1 MKRKHRSW
9 LRRIIWTGTGI
20 LVLLVVLYSYVTRP
34 AQLRSRLL
42 QAFATLP
49 VEVINLGSVTFS
61 LRDGLELVDL
71 DLALPEQQ
79 SSSPTES
86 GERFGPRLYVAS
98 AQVRCDWL
106 TLLRGQVQP
115 REILLDGV
123 ALTVLCPSQADADQP
138 TWSTLGGQSRWTLPT
153 TLASPLPLV
162 VLERADVRLLV
173 SEADGRRRLV
183 RYWLLSG
190 TGTPYQASYQVRL
203 EWPGNKD
210 KPLLELEWNQ
220 SEGTLTA
227 AADWLDWE
235 TVALFLP
242 RAWVTTWA
250 GINLRSRVCAERVV
264 FTQLPTSSSAAEM
277 DHIRL
282 PLQLSS
288 AELHLAD
295 LHCSLPI
302 EGNPESPAG
311 EVLLASQRFAQI
323 SGTKAVIRFDEQADG
338 SGLLTIKGT
347 GELNGAPTEFDLAA
361 KPALSETFSAKLE
374 DLIEAHLS
382 VDGLLFP
389 TMEEHRRFVTSRRLP
404 RGLRNFF
411 NDFRPRGPANLR
423 LWAARGEQLQVE
435 GELEALGVQCRYN
448 RFPYDFTDVRGRVRF
463 SQAGIFLDDVRAR
476 HGSAYVRAQGFV
488 NRAQRE
494 TGLDLSFHGT
504 NIPMDGEL
512 FAALPSKYQNLW
524 QRAAPLGVCD
534 ASVTVRRGDSPPET
548 VDLPPTEVH
557 VDTRL
562 FGASLLIDTDRRL
575 RQVDGTLTIAEN
587 LVSIHDLRGELDGA
601 EIRLL
606 GTLGVDDNRGLTDLR
621 YEVADVPVSRI
632 TTVRTQPD
640 QPAAEIH
647 FTGRADVWGH
657 LCSAGPN
664 GERETS
670 YTVHIKDGEL
680 TGFNPEETWQQCE
693 GWISVTGDLQ
703 KIHNFSARQ
712 TNSQL
717 NATGTLP
724 VSDDSD
730 SPVSLVISI
739 TDAPMDALPRQLVPP
754 RWYQNVEALGLAGPG
769 EITLQLRPEKIDGKA
784 DRQTAEIELSAERMQ
799 PTPLPLDLE
808 QVKAHATVTG
818 EGLEIHDARGR
829 LGSDGQVQIEY
840 GRMGWKDGQ
849 RTADFGV
856 SARDVDISPELI
868 EAMPE
873 ALSRLLKRLEPS
885 GRLQAELDRVQL
897 TNEDGETWLFNGR
910 LTLESA
916 ELNLGL
922 PLTEFNGQIAGSCTT
937 PPEGGVVLQATLS
950 LNHGQL
956 AGRPIEQ
963 WEGVL
968 RHQPGD
974 AWVRLENLHGRL
986 CGGDALGFVHVDPAT
1001 SAYELSLTLQKVN
1014 FAQFMPRPPESE
1026 QPPRRGQVDG
1036 NVFLRG
1042 TAGKINSRNG
1052 GGDLRIRGASF
1063 LQTPVLDKIAE
1074 ANRQKDRD
1082 FSDTLD
1088 LAELRFVWQGNELR
1102 LTRVDV
1108 QSRDLRM
1115 VGHGTWNMETDQ
1127 IELTLVG
1134 AHPRH
1139 WPRIAILT
1147 DLLETTGRELVQYH
1161 VHGTANTPKITVE
1174 PLYRLN
1180 ETLRALL
1187 SGGE

>member
-1 MKRKHRSW
+1 MKRKRRPW

-20 LVLLVVLYSYVTRP
+20 LVLLVALYSYVTRP
-34 AQLRSRLL
+34 AQLRARLL

-49 VEVINLGSVTFS
+49 VEVIDLGLVTFS

-71 DLALPEQQ
+71 DLALPGQQ

-86 GERFGPRLYVAS
+86 GERFGTRLHVAH
-98 AQVRCDWL
+98 ARIRCDRSAF
-106 TLLRGQVQP
+106 LRGQVQP

-123 ALTVLCPSQADADQP
+123 ELTVVCSSHADADQP
-138 TWSTLGGQSRWTLPT
+138 VWSTPGGESRWTLPS
-153 TLASPLPLV
+153 TLASTLPLV

-173 SEADGRRRLV
+173 SEPDGRRLV
-183 RYWLLSG
+183 RHWLLSG
-190 TGTPYQASYQVRL
+190 TGTPHQASYQVRL
-203 EWPGNKD
+203 EWPGNRD
-210 KPLLELEWNQ
+210 KPLLELEWDQ
-220 SEGTLTA
+220 SEATLAA
-227 AADWLDWE
+227 AADWLDLE
-235 TVALFLP
+235 IVALFLP
-242 RAWVTTWA
+242 RAWVTTWTDL
-250 GINLRSRVCAERVV
+250 NLRGRVCAERMV
-264 FTQLPTSSSAAEM
+264 FTMLPASPSAAEM
-277 DHIRL
+277 DNKHP
-282 PLQLSS
+282 PLRLSS
-288 AELHLAD
+288 AELRLAD

-302 EGNPESPAG
+302 EEDPESPAS
-311 EVLLASQRFAQI
+311 EVLPASQRFAQI
-323 SGTKAVIRFDEQADG
+323 SGTEAVIRFDEQADG

-347 GELNGAPTEFDLAA
+347 GELNGAPTKFDLTA
-361 KPALSETFSAKLE
+361 KPALSGTFSVKPE
-374 DLIEAHLS
+374 DLIEAHLR
-382 VDGLLFP
+382 VDGLSFP
-389 TMEEHRRFVTSRRLP
+389 TMEEHREFVTSRRLP

-411 NDFRPRGPANLR
+411 NDFRPKGPANLR
-423 LWAARGEQLQVE
+423 LWAARDEQLRVE
-435 GELEALGVQCRYN
+435 GELEALGIQCRYN

-463 SQAGIFLDDVRAR
+463 SQAGIFLEDIRAH
-476 HGSAYVRAQGFV
+476 HGSACIHARGFV

-494 TGLDLSFHGT
+494 TGLDLTFHGT

-512 FAALPSKYQNLW
+512 FAALPPKYQSLW
-524 QRAAPLGVCD
+524 RRVAPLGVCA
-534 ASVTVRRGDSPPET
+534 ASVKVQREDSPSET

-562 FGASLLIDTDRRL
+562 FGASLLIDADRRL
-575 RQVDGTLTIAEN
+575 QQVDGTFTIAEG
-587 LVSIHDLRGELDGA
+587 LVAIHDLHGELDGA

-606 GTLGVDDNRGLTDLR
+606 GTLSVDDSRGLTDLR
-621 YEVADVPVSRI
+621 YEVTDVPVSRI
-632 TTVRTQPD
+632 TTVKTQPD
-640 QPAAEIH
+640 QPAGKIH
-647 FTGRADVWGH
+647 FAGRADVWGH
-657 LCSAGPN
+657 LCSNGPS

-693 GWISVTGDLQ
+693 GWISVTGDRQ
-703 KIHNFSARQ
+703 EIHNFSARQ

-717 NATGTLP
+717 NVTGTLP
-724 VSDDSD
+724 VGDDSD
-730 SPVSLVISI
+730 SPVSLIISI
-739 TDAPMDALPRQLVPP
+739 TNAPMDALPRQLVPP
-754 RWYQNVEALGLAGPG
+754 QWHQNVEALGLAGPG
-769 EITLQLRPEKIDGKA
+769 EITLQLRSEKIDGKA
-784 DRQTAEIELSAERMQ
+784 EQHAAEIELSAERMR

-808 QVKAHATVTG
+808 QVEAHATVTG

-829 LGSDGQVQIEY
+829 LGPDGRVQIEY

-873 ALSRLLKRLEPS
+873 ALARLLKRLEPS

-897 TNEDGETWLFNGR
+897 TNEDGETWLFTGR
-910 LTLESA
+910 LVLESA

-922 PLTEFNGQIAGSCTT
+922 PLTEFNGQIDGSCTAQ
-937 PPEGGVVLQATLS
+937 PDGGVVLQATIS
-950 LNHGQL
+950 LDHGRL
-956 AGRPIEQ
+956 AGRPIEN

-974 AWVRLENLHGRL
+974 PWVRLEDLHGRL

-1001 SAYELSLTLQKVN
+1001 SAYELSLTLQNVN
-1014 FAQFMPRPPESE
+1014 FAQFMPRPPESD

-1042 TAGKINSRNG
+1042 TAGKITSRNG

-1063 LQTPVLDKIAE
+1063 LQTPVLAKVTE
-1074 ANRQKDRD
+1074 AKRQADQD

-1102 LTRVDV
+1102 FTRVDV

-1115 VGHGTWNMETDQ
+1115 VGQGTWNMETDQ

-1161 VHGTANTPKITVE
+1161 VHGTANAPQVTAE

-1180 ETLRALL
+1180 KTLRALL
-1187 SGGE
+1187 TGGE